1 MACWPSDRVGF
12 LMAGF
17 ESDVTAGSSRGV
29 DIAQW
34 GALRNRTKLPGPRL
48 LRAAAPV
55 IAPES
60 GTLQS
65 NNQRQARGHWYFTP
79 LPPPCI
85 PSLLVRRRRGRRENK
100 KKGEKKEKGSTGG
113 INPGKRQRPPNK
125 HHGLHLASDHLFR
138 AGPARSCVS
147 FSPMITRHDR
157 TD

>member
-1 MACWPSDRVGF
+1 MSKEYSVSALKNCSMTALNFVANGWPAGRQTVSGF
-12 LMAGF
+12 MAGF

-100 KKGEKKEKGSTGG
+100 KKGEKK
-113 INPGKRQRPPNK
+113 GKRLNRRSQSGK
-125 HHGLHLASDHLFR
+125 KTTSTEQTSWASSR
-138 AGPARSCVS
+138 V
-147 FSPMITRHDR
+147 
-157 TD
+157 